1 MHMYVPHHPP
11 EGASMASEPETT
23 QEPLGPADGTQHP
36 DDAREKV
43 NELEDTHI
51 STPAPGRVQTL
62 PMLWSPA

>member
-1 MHMYVPHHPP
+1 
-11 EGASMASEPETT
+11 MASEPETT